1 MSKND
6 SSKWHISM
14 LMQSCVWRHCP
25 GCKYA
30 DKSSVWF
37 LRGACLKR
45 QIWDQVMKRTH
56 FSSSQPVTSGSSPWR
71 RMVITHL
78 LYPGISAFALSKG
91 LQLFDSL
98 LNFSNCLRLLCKCW
112 GKFQLCVCITQCRTW
127 RFTHGPGTLDQYQSE
142 CALIINKWLQ
152 LECKLTNQQA

>member
-30 DKSSVWF
+30 DKSRVWF

-45 QIWDQVMKRTH
+45 WIWDQVMKCTH
-56 FSSSQPVTSGSSPWR
+56 FSSSQPVTSGSSPWW

-78 LYPGISAFALSKG
+78 LYPGNSAFALSKW
-91 LQLFDSL
+91 LQLFDNL
-98 LNFSNCLRLLCKCW
+98 LSFSNCLRLLCKCW
-112 GKFQLCVCITQCRTW
+112 GKFQLCVCIPVWDVKIYTW
-127 RFTHGPGTLDQYQSE
+127 TGYLRSIPQWVCSH
-142 CALIINKWLQ
+142 NKQ
-152 LECKLTNQQA
+152 MTTAGV